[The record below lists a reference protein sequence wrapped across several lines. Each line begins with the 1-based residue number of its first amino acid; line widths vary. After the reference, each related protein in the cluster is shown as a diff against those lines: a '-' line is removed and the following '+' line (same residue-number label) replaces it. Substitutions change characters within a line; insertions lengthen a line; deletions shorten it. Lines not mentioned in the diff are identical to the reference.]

1 MAQAKRHPEG
11 SGAHRAAGDGPA
23 HGARHGRRTAFL
35 AGGLLVLISL
45 YSVTIGTNGVLW
57 FGWAVLLLV
66 CAALF
71 AVRA

>member
-1 MAQAKRHPEG
+1 MAHTKRHP
-11 SGAHRAAGDGPA
+11 RAGGTPHSAP
-23 HGARHGRRTAFL
+23 RGRQAAFL

-45 YSVTIGTNGVLW
+45 YSATLGPNGWLW

-71 AVRA
+71 AVRG

>member
-1 MAQAKRHPEG
+1 MAHAKRHP
-11 SGAHRAAGDGPA
+11 RAGGDT
-23 HGARHGRRTAFL
+23 RHGSPRGRQAAFL

-45 YSVTIGTNGVLW
+45 YSATLGSNGWLW

-71 AVRA
+71 AVRD